1 MGSHWRLAVRY
12 TIWTIALAGV
22 ICAAIWFYYGGS
34 YAGAMLYGVI
44 VGLVSF
50 VSTALS
56 VSLITGRS
64 ELFRALGAM
73 SFFLRYGFV
82 AAALGIPAYFGL
94 WPIVAMMA
102 GFAGVYLAENVVLLP
117 GAVRVMSKPSG
128 SKRQT
133 VDPESEEES
142 EEVERR
148 VTI

>member
-1 MGSHWRLAVRY
+1 MGSHWKLAVRY
-12 TIWTIALAGV
+12 TTWTTAFAVLIGGV
-22 ICAAIWFYYGGS
+22 VWYYYGNS
-34 YAGAMLYGVI
+34 YAAALLYGVF

-64 ELFRALGAM
+64 ELLRALGAM

-82 AAALGIPAYFGL
+82 AVALGVPAYFGL
-94 WPIVAMMA
+94 WPVVAMMA

-117 GAVRVMSKPSG
+117 GVARMMSKASE
-128 SKRQT
+128 SKRRV
-133 VDPESEEES
+133 VDPEG

-148 VTI
+148 VTV